1 MELFTLLT
9 LNNNC
14 YVDVGMGRGCQSPSP
29 IGNVTYVYL
38 VSRFAY
44 LMWEPFIY
52 CAEEIVI

>member
-1 MELFTLLT
+1 MLMWGWGGGVNLL
-9 LNNNC
+9 
-14 YVDVGMGRGCQSPSP
+14 PP

-52 CAEEIVI
+52 YAGEIVI